1 MMIGGR
7 EVFKQ
12 MLERIE
18 WRKRNVH
25 ESLKE
30 VKGRKRKVGK
40 CRNGERKR
48 KKEERIVGY
57 RM

>member
-30 VKGRKRKVGK
+30 VRKRKVGK

-48 KKEERIVGY
+48 KKEERI
-57 RM
+57 